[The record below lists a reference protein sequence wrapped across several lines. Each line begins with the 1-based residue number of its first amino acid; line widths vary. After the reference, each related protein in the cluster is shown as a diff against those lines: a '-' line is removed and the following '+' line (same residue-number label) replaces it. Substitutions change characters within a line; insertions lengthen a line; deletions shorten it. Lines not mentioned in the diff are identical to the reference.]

1 MVASL
6 PGININSESPSAI
19 WGRFFTS
26 IGWTAQQENLMIHRA
41 ITLAAIWYTID
52 QNAPSKPFLIEIDIE
67 GSGDEKWFKEKIIE
81 SLMAYAKDKNEAEP
95 RDEYYAPLVFGEVEF
110 LPRLKDWYGD
120 ISIEFVDGCLGD
132 RLFVSLPPDIK
143 EQMSN

>member
-1 MVASL
+1 MMRRGFRS
-6 PGININSESPSAI
+6 
-19 WGRFFTS
+19 FT
-26 IGWTAQQENLMIHRA
+26 

-52 QNAPSKPFLIEIDIE
+52 QNEPSKPFLIEIDIE
-67 GSGDEKWFKEKIIE
+67 GSGDEKWFKEKIIA

-95 RDEYYAPLVFGEVEF
+95 RDENYAPLVFGEVKF
-110 LPRLKDWYGD
+110 LPRLEDWYGD

-143 EQMSN
+143 EQMPN